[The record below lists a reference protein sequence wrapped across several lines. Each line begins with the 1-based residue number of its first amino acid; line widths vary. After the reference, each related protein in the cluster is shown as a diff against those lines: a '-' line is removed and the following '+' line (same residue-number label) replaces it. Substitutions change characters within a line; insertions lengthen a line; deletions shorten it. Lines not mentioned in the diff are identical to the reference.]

1 MILSDKTI
9 REYIDCGKIEILPQ
23 FDHADIRPTGI
34 RLHLSEEL
42 LVPIE
47 GQTIDL
53 SSDVEVQFQRITIA
67 DTGYYLKPNM
77 FVLGSTS
84 ERILTPSNI
93 VCHLEGRST
102 IARLG
107 LSIHCT
113 SGVIDSTH
121 DEARSIVLE
130 IKNSGPFEIILK
142 PRGAIAMLLFSEL
155 TEPISQRS
163 QSQYKGQQAVL
174 PPNLKYIKGT

>member
-9 REYIDCGKIEILPQ
+9 RDYINSGKIQILPE

-34 RLHLSEEL
+34 RLHLSAEI
-42 LVPIE
+42 LVPLG
-47 GQTIDL
+47 GQIIDL
-53 SSDVEVQFQRITIA
+53 GSEVEVKFERVSLS
-67 DTGYYLKPNM
+67 DTGYYLKANM
-77 FVLGSTS
+77 FLLGSTN
-84 ERILTPSNI
+84 ERIQTPNNI

-107 LSIHCT
+107 LSLHCT

-130 IKNSGPFEIILK
+130 IKNNGPFDIILR
-142 PRGAIAMLLFSEL
+142 PGVAIGMLLFSEL
-155 TEPISQRS
+155 TAPISQKS
-163 QSQYKGQQAVL
+163 QSQYKRQDTAL